1 VGEAFNESWEGFEMM
16 TLLDLLQ
23 STKLDEAELLQCRM
37 VALGLDVEAWASFE
51 PGMLGD
57 LKRTCVACSTRP
69 QCAHDLVTHLD
80 DSTWPDWRD
89 YCPNTANLDMLS
101 ALQSFL
107 GSGVT
112 IESAVERFADHP
124 QSASVE
130 TD

>member
-1 VGEAFNESWEGFEMM
+1 MT

-23 STKLDEAELLQCRM
+23 STRLDETELLQCRM
-37 VALGLDVEAWASFE
+37 LVLGLDVEAWARLE
-51 PGMLGD
+51 PGVLSD
-57 LKRTCVACSTRP
+57 LKRTCVACSSRP
-69 QCAHDLVTHLD
+69 QCAHDLVTHFD

-89 YCPNTANLDMLS
+89 YCPNTANLGMLS

-107 GSGVT
+107 GSGVM
-112 IESAVERFADHP
+112 IERAVERFADHP